1 MLKKILFLIILSV
14 LWCGNASAA
23 GRVVFYPLGADFSQN
38 LRAFVHNGEN
48 GEYVMFTLS
57 GQASPETFSVSP
69 LSKGVSVND
78 VSWTRS
84 DLSQSPAVVEIAKKI
99 DQLKFKLNSIRS
111 EKQAVEG
118 GILFWTERGKVQ
130 ETKASELDKIAGLV
144 VSNLSSLYLKSAK
157 IDVKITEIQDLIK
170 DLQRKQREMS
180 GPHKMVWNVKVSVSA
195 KGAKSAEFKVS
206 YMLNNCGWTPN
217 YKLDAYPEKGV
228 VRFTFDAEIRQGS
241 GIDFKDCDIAL
252 ATVRKFSRIS
262 PPTLNKWRI
271 EPEVENESPRAAMDM
286 ANFALEASVAPRK
299 MKVQSAPRLV
309 SMATYSLWEM
319 GRKTIPA
326 GSTKKYTV
334 VSENWKSDFTFLARP
349 SLSPDVFVLADVKL
363 NDARDYPLG
372 TSILFMEGAM
382 IGKKDFIFSG
392 NKKEMYFGS
401 DPMLKV
407 ERKTLEKLSGD
418 RGLFG
423 STQTYNWKYLVEIEN
438 ARKSE
443 VKVKVQE
450 AAPDAGDERI
460 KLALKSSPKAEMKDN
475 SFEWVIPVAGKAKS
489 SIEYSI
495 ELKAPDDMK
504 LDLGIGR

>member
-1 MLKKILFLIILSV
+1 MLKKILFLVLLSV
-14 LWCGNASAA
+14 LWCGSGAAA
-23 GRVVFYPLGADFSQN
+23 GRVVFYPSGADFSQN
-38 LRAFVHNGEN
+38 LRSSIQTGEN

-99 DQLKFKLNSIRS
+99 DQLKFKLNSVRS
-111 EKQAVEG
+111 EKQALEG

-130 ETKASELDKIAGLV
+130 EAKAVELDKIAGLV

-180 GPHKMVWNVKVSVSA
+180 GPNKMVWNVKVSVSA
-195 KGAKSAEFKVS
+195 KGAKSAEFKLS
-206 YMLNNCGWTPN
+206 YMLNNCGWTPH
-217 YKLDAYPEKGV
+217 YKLDAYPEQGEVK
-228 VRFTFDAEIRQGS
+228 FSFDAEIRQGS
-241 GIDFKDCDIAL
+241 GVDFKDCNIAL

-262 PPTLNKWRI
+262 PPILNKWRI
-271 EPEVENESPRAAMDM
+271 EPKVEDEAPRVAMDM
-286 ANFALEASVAPRK
+286 ANYALEASVVPRK
-299 MKVQSAPRLV
+299 LKVQSVPRQV

-334 VSENWKSDFTFLARP
+334 VTENWKSDFTFLARP

-363 NDARDYPLG
+363 DNAKDYPLG
-372 TSILFMEGAM
+372 SSILFMEGAM
-382 IGKKDFIFSG
+382 IGKNNFIFSG

-407 ERKTLEKLSGD
+407 QRKTLEKLSGD

-423 STQTYNWKYLVEIEN
+423 STQTYNWKYLIEIEN

-450 AAPDAGDERI
+450 AAPDAGDKSI
-460 KLALKSSPKAEMKDN
+460 KLVVKSSPKAKMEDN
-475 SFEWVIPVAGKAKS
+475 NFEWVVSVPATAKS